1 MKRILNL
8 VLGLGL
14 IAGFANPALAGPAT
28 IQWDKWGVPHI
39 QADNQEQAMKA
50 FGWAQ
55 MEAHGDL
62 ILTLYGRARGRAAE
76 YWGEAYIA
84 SDTVIRQL
92 GIPARG
98 REWAAA
104 LPTDQRRKLDAF
116 VAGMNAYARAH
127 PERIA
132 ADKRAVL
139 PIVSADPLMHLQQ
152 IVHRTF
158 IAGSTI
164 GMAMKVPLADVSSA
178 KPEALP
184 NGSNGYAIAPSRSAD
199 GHAMLLMNPHL
210 PWSDLYTW
218 FEAQLSFPSS
228 NAYGAAEVGMPFLG
242 IAFGEQGGWTH
253 TVNQFDGADLYALTL
268 DGDRYRFDGG
278 WRPLERSVET
288 LKVRGADGRL
298 TDRALVIE
306 RSVHGPVIRREG
318 QKGLALRIAGFDCF
332 GMLQQYWDMAA
343 AKDAGEFEAASSRMQ
358 MPFFN
363 TVYASR
369 KGSLYYLYGGRFPDR
384 KQGDHAF
391 WGGIIPGDRSE
402 FLWNKT
408 LPYSAI
414 PHFRDPPGGFIQNAN
429 DPPWATASPAVLDP
443 RDFAAHVAPPEVMDW
458 RAQHSLR
465 QILADTS
472 ISFDDLV
479 AMQRSNR
486 LEFAD
491 RILPDLLA
499 AARISGDADVVEAV
513 RVLTSWD
520 HAAHTDSRGTVL
532 FAEWERR
539 MRAHGGNSV
548 YATQWDP
555 NRPLATPAGLAD
567 PTMAVRFL
575 AEAAAAVKAR
585 YGRIDIAFGEAIRL
599 RRGAHDLPAS
609 GGPVHLGSFRA
620 TWSSTAPDGK
630 EVVSGGDSFVAIVSF
645 GDRLRASGL
654 LPYGNT
660 SREDSVHAG
669 DQLDLFSNEKLRK
682 IYFYPEEV
690 RENTERTEVIR

>member
-1 MKRILNL
+1 MA
-8 VLGLGL
+8 GL
-14 IAGFANPALAGPAT
+14 ASPAVAKPAA
-28 IQWDKWGVPHI
+28 INWDKWGVAHI

-55 MEAHGDL
+55 MEAHADL

-76 YWGEAYIA
+76 YWGEPNVA
-84 SDTVIRQL
+84 SDTIIRQL

-104 LPTDQRRKLDAF
+104 LPADQRRKLDAF
-116 VAGMNAYARAH
+116 VAGMNAYAKAH

-132 ADKRAVL
+132 PDKRSVL
-139 PIVSADPLMHLQQ
+139 PIVSADPLMHMQQ
-152 IVHRTF
+152 LIHRTF

-164 GMAMKVPLADVSSA
+164 GMAMKVPLADAASA
-178 KPEALP
+178 KPQALP

-218 FEAQLSFPSS
+218 FEAQLTFPSS

-242 IAFGEQGGWTH
+242 VAFGENGGWTH
-253 TVNQFDGADLYALTL
+253 TVNQYDGADLYALTL

-278 WRPLERSVET
+278 WRQLERSVET
-288 LKVRGADGRL
+288 LKVRGADGKL

-306 RSVHGPVIRREG
+306 RSVHGPIIRREG
-318 QKGLALRIAGFDCF
+318 QKALAIRIAGFDCF

-343 AKDAGEFEAASSRMQ
+343 AKDVGEFEAASSRLQ

-363 TVYASR
+363 TVYASK
-369 KGSLYYLYGGRFPDR
+369 KGNIYYLYGGRFPDR

-402 FLWNKT
+402 FLWKET

-414 PHFRDPPGGFIQNAN
+414 PHFRDPPSGFIQNAN
-429 DPPWATASPAVLDP
+429 DPPWASTSPAALDP
-443 RDFAAHVAPPEVMDW
+443 RNFAAHVAPPEIMDW

-465 QILADTS
+465 QILADES
-472 ISFDDLV
+472 ISYDELV
-479 AMQRSNR
+479 TMQRSNR

-499 AARISGDADVVEAV
+499 AARDSKDTNVIEAA
-513 RVLTSWD
+513 RVLAAWD
-520 HAAHTDSRGTVL
+520 HATHTESRGAVL
-532 FAEWERR
+532 FVEWERR
-539 MRAHGGNSV
+539 MRAYGGTSV
-548 YATQWDP
+548 YATQWNP
-555 NRPLATPAGLAD
+555 NHPLATPAGLAD
-567 PTMAVRFL
+567 PTKAIVFL
-575 AEAAAAVKAR
+575 AEAAVAVKAR
-585 YGRIDIAFGEAIRL
+585 YGRIDIAFGEANRL
-599 RRGAHDLPAS
+599 RRGTHDLPAS

-620 TWSSTAPDGK
+620 TWSAPAPDGK
-630 EVVSGGDSFVAIVSF
+630 EVISGGDSFVAIVSF
-645 GDRLRASGL
+645 GEKLRATGI

-660 SREDSVHAG
+660 SREDSPHTG
-669 DQLDLFSNEKLRK
+669 DQLDLFSKEELRQ

-690 RENTERTEVIR
+690 RENTERTETIH